1 MASPISSQ
9 FDAAEFS
16 ATMDRLRN
24 GQGFGDGPVRPD
36 FDPAQHREMLSDA
49 VHGRR
54 IEDYRQALE
63 RAGFRYYPTGSIP
76 PGCEAS
82 GFMPDRPLVEGQWRR
97 PPSRHIKTPLAM
109 TDAQV
114 TAWFSGP
121 EEFWKWMQELAT
133 KERAATARREKQ
145 RLIRSFVPR

>member
-1 MASPISSQ
+1 MPSPISST
-9 FDAAEFS
+9 FNPAEFS

-36 FDPAQHREMLSDA
+36 FDPLQHREHVTEA

-54 IEDYRQALE
+54 VEDYRQALE
-63 RAGFRYYPTGSIP
+63 RAGFRYYPMGSIP

-82 GFMPDRPLVEGQWRR
+82 GAMPDRPLIEGQWRR
-97 PPSRHIKTPLAM
+97 PPSRHIKTALAL

-114 TAWFSGP
+114 TSWFSGP
-121 EEFWKWMQELAT
+121 EEFWRWMQEMAT
-133 KERAATARREKQ
+133 KERAATARRERQ